1 MKYISFR
8 ESNISEE
15 ERKQH
20 NKKYIEEKLITEK
33 EYFDKMYKNID
44 ETIKLDD
51 NQRKIILTDEDYVMV
66 IAGAGSGKTTT
77 ITAKVNYLIEKQNI
91 KEQEIVVITFTN
103 KAVEE
108 LKERINKEFQH
119 NIKITTFHKLGYEII
134 KNNTNIPPKINNNK
148 SEILKDIITNKI
160 KQNPRIGEKLLKY
173 FKKQPCVVTKSK
185 KFTDRKQNIMSQ
197 NDINQITEEYATII
211 SLLKANNKSI
221 GELNKLETKNK
232 LEKEIIEFSKAV
244 YIEYNKKLESQ
255 NQIDYDDMINKA
267 TEIINKTKQLSQKY
281 KTIIIDEYQ
290 DISECR
296 YKLIK
301 TLSEKMNSKI
311 MVVGDDWQCI
321 YSFAAS
327 NINLFTQFKKNVPYC
342 EILKIEHTYRNS
354 QELINIAGKFIQKN
368 SNQIKKTLVSNKQL
382 EKPIKIINYK
392 KDKIK
397 HQIRQI
403 IDYII
408 DKYGENK
415 SILILGRYTNDIQKV
430 IDNNEI
436 KEENKKII
444 YKKHPEVKINYL
456 TVHSSKG
463 LGYDNVILI
472 NAKDAK
478 MGFPSKKQSNQI
490 IEQLT
495 IKEKNIKYPEERRL
509 FYVALT
515 RTKNEMIILSPKRKQ
530 SEFIKELKK
539 YKNVEILSNIKSINK

>member
-1 MKYISFR
+1 MEYMSFR

-15 ERKQH
+15 QRQKH
-20 NKKYIEEKLITEK
+20 NKKYIKEKLKTEK
-33 EYFDKMYKNID
+33 EYFDEMYKKID
-44 ETIKLDD
+44 ETIKLDE
-51 NQRKIILTDEDYVMV
+51 NQRKIILTDEDYIMV

-91 KEQEIVVITFTN
+91 KDQEIVVITFTN

-108 LKERINKEFQH
+108 LKERINKEFKH

-134 KNNTNIPPKINNNK
+134 KDNTEQPPKLNNNK
-148 SEILKDIITNKI
+148 SEILKDIIKNKI
-160 KQNPRIGEKLLKY
+160 EQNPEIAIKLLKY
-173 FKKQPCVVTKSK
+173 FKKQPYVLTKSK
-185 KFTDRKQNIMSQ
+185 KFINSKQNIISKS
-197 NDINQITEEYATII
+197 DINQITEEYATII
-211 SLLKANNKSI
+211 TLLKANNKSI
-221 GELNKLETKNK
+221 EELNKLKTKTK
-232 LEKEIIEFSKAV
+232 LEKEIIEFSKTV

-267 TEIINKTKQLSQKY
+267 TEIINQCGQLSEKY

-342 EILKIEHTYRNS
+342 EMLKIEHTYRNS
-354 QELINIAGKFIQKN
+354 QELINIAGNFIQKN
-368 SNQIKKTLVSNKQL
+368 SNQIKKTLVSDKRL

-392 KDKIK
+392 NKKFK
-397 HQIRQI
+397 RQAKQI
-403 IDYII
+403 INYII
-408 DKYGENK
+408 DKYGESK
-415 SILILGRYTNDIQKV
+415 SILILGRYTNDIQKI

-436 KEENKKII
+436 KEENKQII
-444 YKKHPEVKINYL
+444 YKKHPRVKINYL

-472 NAKDAK
+472 NGKNEK

-495 IKEKNIKYPEERRL
+495 IKENNIKYPEERRL

-515 RTKNEMIILSPKRKQ
+515 RTKNEIIILAPNRNQ
-530 SEFIKELKK
+530 SEFIKEIKK
-539 YKNVEILSNIKSINK
+539 YKNVEILSNIKNINK

>member
-1 MKYISFR
+1 MEYMSFR

-15 ERKQH
+15 QRQKH
-20 NKKYIEEKLITEK
+20 NKKYIKEKLKTEK
-33 EYFDKMYKNID
+33 EYFDEMYKKID
-44 ETIKLDD
+44 ETIKLDE
-51 NQRKIILTDEDYVMV
+51 NQRKIILTDEDHIMV

-91 KEQEIVVITFTN
+91 KDQEIVVITFTN

-108 LKERINKEFQH
+108 LKERINKEFKH
-119 NIKITTFHKLGYEII
+119 NIKIITFHKLGYEII
-134 KNNTNIPPKINNNK
+134 KDNTKQPPKINNNK
-148 SEILKDIITNKI
+148 SEILKNIIKNKI
-160 KQNPRIGEKLLKY
+160 EQNPEIAIKLLKY
-173 FKKQPCVVTKSK
+173 FKKQPYVLTKSK
-185 KFTDRKQNIMSQ
+185 KFMDNKQNIISKS
-197 NDINQITEEYATII
+197 DINQITEEYATII

-221 GELNKLETKNK
+221 EELNKLKTKNK
-232 LEKEIIEFSKAV
+232 LETEIIKFSETV

-267 TEIINKTKQLSQKY
+267 TEIINQSSQLSEKY

-368 SNQIKKTLVSNKQL
+368 SNQIKKTLISDKRL
-382 EKPIKIINYK
+382 ERPIKIINYK
-392 KDKIK
+392 NEKIK
-397 HQIRQI
+397 QQTKQI

-408 DKYGENK
+408 DKYGESK

-436 KEENKKII
+436 KEENKQII
-444 YKKHPEVKINYL
+444 YKKHPKVKIDYL

-472 NAKDAK
+472 NGKNEK

-515 RTKNEMIILSPKRKQ
+515 RTKNEMIILAPKRNQ
-530 SEFIKELKK
+530 SEFIKEIKK
-539 YKNVEILSNIKSINK
+539 YKNVEILSNIKNINK